1 MSEQLLK
8 EILSELK
15 DVNHRLVNL
24 EEGQSQT
31 AVKVDSLGTSVHNLD
46 TRMGSLETKFDHL
59 DTRMETV
66 ETKLDGL
73 DNRMGTLETKVDGLD
88 NRIGTLET
96 KVDGLD
102 NRIGTLETSV
112 GDLKAGQTK
121 LETRIENEVIDKIRI
136 LFDAHS
142 LYMDYFASIK
152 DSQARLEN
160 NLDSLTRRI
169 IDFHIDL
176 RDHEREIRL
185 LRVERK

>member
-1 MSEQLLK
+1 MSEQLLI
-8 EILSELK
+8 EILGELK
-15 DVNHRLVNL
+15 DVNQRLVNL
-24 EEGQSQT
+24 DEGQNQT

-46 TRMGSLETKFDHL
+46 TRMGSLETKFDNL
-59 DTRMETV
+59 DTRMETI
-66 ETKLDGL
+66 ETKVDGL
-73 DNRMGTLETKVDGLD
+73 DNRMGTLETKMDGLD
-88 NRIGTLET
+88 NRM
-96 KVDGLD
+96 
-102 NRIGTLETSV
+102 GTLETSV

-121 LETRIENEVIDKIRI
+121 LETRIENEVVDKIRI

>member
-8 EILSELK
+8 EILGELK
-15 DVNHRLVNL
+15 DVNQRLVNV
-24 EEGQSQT
+24 EEGQNQT
-31 AVKVDSLGTSVHNLD
+31 AVKVDSLGTSVHNLN
-46 TRMGSLETKFDHL
+46 TRMGSLETKFDNL
-59 DTRMETV
+59 DTRMETI
-66 ETKLDGL
+66 ETKVDGL

-88 NRIGTLET
+88 NRM
-96 KVDGLD
+96 
-102 NRIGTLETSV
+102 GTLETSV
-112 GDLKAGQTK
+112 GDLKAGQLK
-121 LETRIENEVIDKIRI
+121 LETRNENEVVDKIRI

-152 DSQARLEN
+152 DSQARLED

>member
-8 EILSELK
+8 EILGELK

-24 EEGQSQT
+24 EEGQNQT

-46 TRMGSLETKFDHL
+46 TRMGSLETKFDNL
-59 DTRMETV
+59 DTRMETI
-66 ETKLDGL
+66 
-73 DNRMGTLETKVDGLD
+73 ETKVDGLD
-88 NRIGTLET
+88 NRMGTLET